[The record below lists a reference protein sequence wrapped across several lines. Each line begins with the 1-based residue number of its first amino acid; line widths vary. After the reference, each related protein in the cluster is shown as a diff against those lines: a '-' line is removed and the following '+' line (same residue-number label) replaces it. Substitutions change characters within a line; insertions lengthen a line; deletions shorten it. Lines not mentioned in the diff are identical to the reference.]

1 MRQFTCAQGIG
12 ASKSFYLGFFWVL
25 FLLIL
30 LGLISGEAL
39 ANIPRLPGT
48 DQTDK
53 LTAAG
58 NLLRILDSFLFKF
71 GARVMA
77 GISVLGAGWNLK
89 EQRFA
94 MAIVCILAAIV
105 IGTAPMW
112 VKNIFDMGGGT
123 LFSMIVGNGGIH
135 A

>member
-1 MRQFTCAQGIG
+1 MRQFTNAQSIG
-12 ASKSFYLGFFWVL
+12 APKFYWQYLWIL
-25 FLLIL
+25 ILLIL
-30 LGLISGEAL
+30 LGLISTDAL

-58 NLLRILDSFLFKF
+58 SLLRILDSFLFKF

-94 MAIVCILAAIV
+94 MAVVCILAAIV

-123 LFSMIVGNGGIH
+123 LFSMIFNNGGFH